1 MSPVEQEPDE
11 TPDAAVQEPEPE
23 WVRRKRLADVFGD
36 VLPDQTSDDRAP
48 SQRDGKGDEWYR
60 HQVPPHHG

>member
-1 MSPVEQEPDE
+1 MSPVEREPDE
-11 TPDAAVQEPEPE
+11 TQDSVPKVEPE

-48 SQRDGKGDEWYR
+48 ASQRDGKGDDWYR

>member
-11 TPDAAVQEPEPE
+11 TPDDVQELEPE

-36 VLPDQTSDDRAP
+36 VLPDQTNDDRAP
-48 SQRDGKGDEWYR
+48 ASQRDGKGDEWYR
-60 HQVPPHHG
+60 NQVPPHHG